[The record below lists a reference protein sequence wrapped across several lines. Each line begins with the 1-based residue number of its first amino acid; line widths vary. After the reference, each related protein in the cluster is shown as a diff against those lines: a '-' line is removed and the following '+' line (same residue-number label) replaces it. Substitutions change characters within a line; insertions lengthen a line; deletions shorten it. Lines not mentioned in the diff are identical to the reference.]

1 MLDLF
6 QRDKCILESDGWLN
20 DGIVYAVQTL
30 LSQGKVFGWQSTQL
44 SKREELFKPIPSGP
58 FIQIL
63 HISNCHWVV
72 ASNVNSKEGFYN
84 DTVGIYDSGRPSN
97 VSNSM
102 KRMICS
108 FFKCYYDAIHFEL
121 VNVETQRN
129 SHNI

>member
-72 ASNVNSKEGFYN
+72 ASNVNSKE
-84 DTVGIYDSGRPSN
+84 VQGRFSHFLCHKISN
-97 VSNSM
+97 MEVF
-102 KRMICS
+102 I
-108 FFKCYYDAIHFEL
+108 
-121 VNVETQRN
+121 
-129 SHNI
+129 